1 MSPGRVAK
9 REVASACHLT
19 KPLMQKRKL
28 AAPQTKLN
36 SG

>member
-9 REVASACHLT
+9 RGVASACHDEALNA
-19 KPLMQKRKL
+19 KRKL

>member
-9 REVASACHLT
+9 RGVASACHDE
-19 KPLMQKRKL
+19 KRKL
-28 AAPQTKLN
+28 ATPQTKLN